1 MIIFKI
7 IKGVKKLRVSEEIYS
22 LNAPE
27 LAPKLLGMKLCRRM
41 DDNNIIK
48 LKITETEAYFG
59 EQDTAC
65 HAHKGRTKRT
75 ETLYNPGG
83 IAYVYLCYGIHY
95 LLNVVSRQ
103 KDFPQAV
110 LIRGLENFNGP
121 GKLTKALNINKE
133 FNGENLM
140 SSERLWIEPADSPI
154 EFQTAKRVGIDY
166 ATEEYRNKLWRFI
179 LKI

>member
-95 LLNVVSRQ
+95 LLNVVSGQ
-103 KDFPQAV
+103 
-110 LIRGLENFNGP
+110 
-121 GKLTKALNINKE
+121 
-133 FNGENLM
+133 
-140 SSERLWIEPADSPI
+140 
-154 EFQTAKRVGIDY
+154 
-166 ATEEYRNKLWRFI
+166 
-179 LKI
+179 